1 MNVIVMID
9 GREAIPV
16 RAIPFLTN
24 WETMSPDA
32 IAEALAHE
40 DELHWDYFFPLT
52 ALRFESSQP
61 KPIAASW
68 WENFPAKHLSAIS
81 ATLKARETAGELT
94 HEQAYIEWRRQSLL
108 ELPSGVFVWKD
119 EFAFCHSS
127 KYNSYAMTTIRN
139 GKELSKE
146 EQAKRYSLE
155 FDPYIADLE
164 TCAAVMQGF
173 ERLQHSIVNDG
184 SGQHSDRG
192 AVNERPE
199 EKSAK
204 QTAKLDEASAGAI
217 EQQPSKSSAEVTPSA
232 QQRMT
237 GYECDK
243 AEYWQKS
250 DAWTLNETRALLNG
264 QWPVRGNE
272 APTSLNASLL
282 AVQTSIT
289 HTVIEDGIEH
299 HLIEQRTENALF
311 NPVPEGTSI
320 TELIENAIAAGSLT
334 PLPIR
339 TNSKNKEEPG
349 VLLRPSEVIAW
360 ANARGCFPDFPFDR
374 AEPAS
379 AAAQETAEA
388 VDPKEEHEVAGTRS
402 DSNIRQ
408 GDFRTMSAEA
418 ATPHLS
424 DAPEEKRPTETAAKL
439 SPLWAAI
446 KPYILQTIR
455 AGQFSTAKQL
465 FNKLES
471 NAGKE
476 GSPFEKGATNNSD
489 CLFVREISATLSQS
503 TLRNNFK
510 KLCSEANK

>member
-40 DELHWDYFFPLT
+40 DDLHWDYFFPLT
-52 ALRFESSQP
+52 ALRVEGPQL

-68 WENFPAKHLSAIS
+68 WENFPVKHLSAIS
-81 ATLKARETAGELT
+81 AALKARETAGELT
-94 HEQAYIEWRRQSLL
+94 HELAYIEWRRQSLL

-119 EFAFCHSS
+119 DFVQCHSR

-146 EQAKRYSLE
+146 EQAKRYSLD
-155 FDPYIADLE
+155 FDPYIANLE

-173 ERLQHSIVNDG
+173 ERFQSSIINDG
-184 SGQHSDRG
+184 TGQHSDMG
-192 AVNERPE
+192 ALKECPE
-199 EKSAK
+199 EKSTK
-204 QTAKLDEASAGAI
+204 QKAKLDEEFSGAI
-217 EQQPSKSSAEVTPSA
+217 EQKPSKPPAEATPPA
-232 QQRMT
+232 QQHMT
-237 GYECDK
+237 GYESDK
-243 AEYWQKS
+243 AQYWQKS
-250 DAWTLNETRALLNG
+250 DAWTLDETRALLNG
-264 QWPVRGNE
+264 QWPVRGKE

-282 AVQTSIT
+282 AAQTSIT

-320 TELIENAIAAGSLT
+320 TELIESAITAGSLT

-360 ANARGCFPDFPFDR
+360 ANARGCFPDFPFENAKPAGAAKHEATQAIVSNAVICESQPTGQLKRTQSRSIEELAEIKAFR
-374 AEPAS
+374 AQHGTKKTAAHYGIS
-379 AAAQETAEA
+379 AA
-388 VDPKEEHEVAGTRS
+388 R
-402 DSNIRQ
+402 IRQ
-408 GDFRTMSAEA
+408 LLPSEQ
-418 ATPHLS
+418 P
-424 DAPEEKRPTETAAKL
+424 KK
-439 SPLWAAI
+439 
-446 KPYILQTIR
+446 
-455 AGQFSTAKQL
+455 AGYSVFS
-465 FNKLES
+465 
-471 NAGKE
+471 GH
-476 GSPFEKGATNNSD
+476 
-489 CLFVREISATLSQS
+489 
-503 TLRNNFK
+503 
-510 KLCSEANK
+510 AN